1 MIFSSQHFASISCSP
16 PSPHTSHFS
25 SSSLFLL
32 IFLYLLFSPPPS
44 NLSSAFPILHNL
56 STFLVVVPP
65 KICPLVAKNLPN
77 IYNCRKVST
86 SKLSSKNLNSPNFF
100 QPFHISSRRSRSG
113 RFVSFVLMSALSV
126 SPFLLNIGSV
136 DVATRHI

>member
-1 MIFSSQHFASISCSP
+1 MIFSSQHFASISCSLP
-16 PSPHTSHFS
+16 FPHTSHFS

-44 NLSSAFPILHNL
+44 ILSSAFPILHNL

-65 KICPLVAKNLPN
+65 KICPLVANNLPN

-100 QPFHISSRRSRSG
+100 QPFHISSRRSRRSG

-126 SPFLLNIGSV
+126 SPFLLDIGSV
-136 DVATRHI
+136 DTLATM